1 MKKTPVV
8 LFCLALV
15 AALAWAQG
23 AGEGYQTATVVSIE
37 QVAANAQHPEN
48 SDRYKIAMRMGDTVY
63 LCQSSG
69 SVSVFMDWTRGKE
82 FPAKVNG
89 KTLLVKIP
97 SGQTVELAIHSK
109 KKAK

>member
-1 MKKTPVV
+1 MKKWTVA
-8 LFCLALV
+8 LFCFAVV
-15 AALAWAQG
+15 AVFAWAQN
-23 AGEGYQTATVVSIE
+23 ADEGFQTATVVSIE

-48 SDRYKIAMRMGDTVY
+48 SDRYKIAMRLGDTLY

-97 SGQTVELAIHSK
+97 NGQTVELNIVGK
-109 KKAK
+109 KKPK